1 MQGTSRPGTN
11 TDPVLSAADIDA
23 LVNARHPT
31 PRSVLGY
38 HEFARDHEQPFC
50 VVRVL
55 EPDAVRIAVCL
66 DDEPTQEIE
75 LRSVHESGLFEGRVP
90 YRRPLH
96 PYSLR
101 VRYRN
106 GNELSKYDPYYFAP
120 EISDY
125 DLYLFGEG
133 NHNSIY
139 YKLGAHPA
147 VRDGLPGTRFAVWAP
162 NAERVSV
169 VGDFN
174 LWDGR
179 KHAMQ
184 VRGGSGIWELFV
196 PGVAVGTTYKYEIR
210 SRSGRTLLKAD
221 PYGFSMQLRPN
232 NCSIVTSLDGHD
244 WGDEEWLQTRAAADQ
259 TRRPISIYELHPS
272 SWRRQHDRVPQF
284 MNWREIADE
293 LVPYVK
299 ETGYNY
305 VELMGVAEHPF
316 DASWGYQVAGYYA
329 PSARFGTPQ
338 DLMYFVDRCHQAGI
352 GVIMD
357 WVPAHFP
364 RDDHGLA
371 EFDGTFLYEHA
382 DPRLGE
388 HADWGTKIF
397 NYGRRE
403 VSNFLVANALYWL
416 DKYHIDALRVDAVA
430 SMLYLDYSRK
440 EGEWIP
446 NRYGGRENLE
456 AIDFLRQLNTAI
468 GRYYPGVMT
477 IAEESTAFPGV
488 TQPAHL
494 GGLGFHFKWNM
505 GWMNDTLRYAAMDPV
520 HRSHHHELMTFS
532 FVYAWSEKF
541 MLPISHDEVVH
552 GKGALLDKMPG
563 DEWQKRAN
571 YRWLLSYMYAH
582 PGKKLLFMGSEF
594 GQWREWRDDEALDW
608 YLLDDP
614 KHRGLLELNRS
625 LNHLYTELPALHRG
639 DADPSGFAWIDAN
652 NAQQSI
658 FAFLRRDPGE
668 TTAPPVV
675 CVFNCTPVPR
685 DGYWLGVPE
694 TGEYEKIFDSDA
706 HQFGGSGYNR
716 QERLWTEN
724 YATHNFGFRLSIN
737 LPPLGAVYYRRV
749 G

>member
-1 MQGTSRPGTN
+1 L
-11 TDPVLSAADIDA
+11 LSAADIEA
-23 LVNARHPT
+23 LVDARHPA

-38 HEFARDHEQPFC
+38 HQFPRETEQPYC

-55 EPDAVRIAVCL
+55 EPDAVRVVVCH
-66 DDEPTQEIE
+66 DEDGADESE
-75 LRSVHESGLFEGRVP
+75 LECVHKAGLFAGRVP
-90 YRRPLH
+90 YRRPLQ
-96 PYSLR
+96 PYRLR

-106 GNELSKYDPYYFAP
+106 GTELTKHDPYYFGP

-133 NHNSIY
+133 NHYNIY
-139 YKLGAHPA
+139 RKLGAHPA
-147 VRDGLPGTRFAVWAP
+147 VRDGLAGTRFAVWAP

-169 VGDFN
+169 VGAFN

-179 KHAMQ
+179 RHPMQ

-196 PGVAVGTTYKYEIR
+196 PGVAVGTAYKYEIR
-210 SRSGRTLLKAD
+210 SRSGRGLLKAD
-221 PYGFSMQLRPN
+221 PYGFAMQLRPD
-232 NCSIVTSLDGHD
+232 NCSVVASLDGFQ
-244 WGDEEWLQTRAAADQ
+244 WGDRAWLEARSAALHA
-259 TRRPISIYELHPS
+259 REPIRIYELHPA
-272 SWRRQHDRVPQF
+272 SWRRRSDRDPPF
-284 MNWREIADE
+284 MNWREMAAE
-293 LVPYVK
+293 LIPYVT
-299 ETGYNY
+299 ENGYNY

-329 PSARFGTPQ
+329 PTARFGSPQ
-338 DLMYFVDRCHQAGI
+338 DLMFFVDSCHQAGI

-371 EFDGTFLYEHA
+371 EFDGTCLYEHA

-416 DKYHIDALRVDAVA
+416 DLYHIDALRVDAVA
-430 SMLYLDYSRK
+430 SMLYLDYSRSP
-440 EGEWIP
+440 GQWIA

-456 AIDFLRQLNTAI
+456 AIDFLRQLNTAV

-520 HRSHHHELMTFS
+520 HRSHHHELITFS
-532 FVYAWSEKF
+532 FVYAWSERF

-552 GKGALLDKMPG
+552 GKASLLDKMPG

-571 YRWLLSYMYAH
+571 YRWLMSYMYAH
-582 PGKKLLFMGSEF
+582 PGKKLTFMGSEF

-614 KHRGLLELNRS
+614 AHRGLLELNRS
-625 LNHLYTELPALHRG
+625 LNHLYTHVPALHSG
-639 DADPSGFAWIDAN
+639 DADPVGFGWIDAQ
-652 NAQQSI
+652 NASQSI
-658 FAFLRRDPGE
+658 FAFLRRDTNESPA
-668 TTAPPVV
+668 APVL

-685 DGYWLGVPE
+685 DDYWLGAPAAGKYV
-694 TGEYEKIFDSDA
+694 KVFDSDA
-706 HQFGGSGYNR
+706 EQFGGSGYNH
-716 QERLWTEN
+716 QDTLWADET
-724 YATHNFGFRLSIN
+724 AVHNQGFRLRLN
-737 LPPLGAVYYRRV
+737 LPPLGALFYSPVD
-749 G
+749 